1 MYSSISWWNLT
12 VNYLTFQWYFDIFS
26 DNICMEMVGVFNGFS
41 DGNEIIVRE
50 LVSEEE
56 TGGVVKRSS
65 FLVLESGHDAPVSV
79 VVGHDSS
86 SLPVNY
92 RLLNLN
98 VIDSN
103 IFDFDLGHF
112 AWLRANYLDFS
123 RLRHRFPA

>member
-1 MYSSISWWNLT
+1 
-12 VNYLTFQWYFDIFS
+12 
-26 DNICMEMVGVFNGFS
+26 MEMVGVFNGFS
-41 DGNEIIVRE
+41 NGNEIIVRE

-103 IFDFDLGHF
+103 IFDFNLGHF